1 MIMSLLPA
9 ADRKSAVCHKRILR
23 CRITGK
29 IVIHILHPALFLAA
43 KNLTH
48 ANVAKPSMLTA
59 VLHCIQHGNCRSLII
74 LYTTPDQITVFLCTF
89 IRRIFPAISFRYNI
103 EVIPDADLMHA
114 CTGCQAEAVAI
125 HILTAE
131 RFPHTDLPHFLQHPA
146 ALRSKWC
153 TRNIVLFRCHT
164 WNFHQLRQILLH
176 RRFLRSDPP
185 PDLFSFV
192 FFHRCLL
199 LFPIL
204 PHMLCNF
211 LQIFESCSDNSYLL
225 WTRYK

>member
-29 IVIHILHPALFLAA
+29 IVIHILHPALLLAA
-43 KNLTH
+43 KNLAHTDIS
-48 ANVAKPSMLTA
+48 KPSMLTA
-59 VLHCIQHGNCRSLII
+59 VFHCIQHRDRRAFVVLHAA
-74 LYTTPDQITVFLCTF
+74 THQITVLLRAF
-89 IRRIFPAISFRYNI
+89 IRRIFPAVPFRHDI
-103 EVIPDADLMHA
+103 KMIPDADLMHA
-114 CTGCQAEAVAI
+114 CTGCQAEAVAV
-125 HILTAE
+125 HILTAKCLT
-131 RFPHTDLPHFLQHPA
+131 HADLTHFLQHPA

-153 TRNIVLFRCHT
+153 TRNIGLFRCHT

-199 LFPIL
+199 LF
-204 PHMLCNF
+204 
-211 LQIFESCSDNSYLL
+211 SDSSTHDL
-225 WTRYK
+225 

>member
-9 ADRKSAVCHKRILR
+9 ADRKSAICHKRILR

-29 IVIHILHPALFLAA
+29 IVIHILHPTLFLAA

-89 IRRIFPAISFRYNI
+89 IRRIFPAISFRHNI
-103 EVIPDADLMHA
+103 EVIPDTDLMHSR
-114 CTGCQAEAVAI
+114 TGCQAETVTV

-131 RFPHTDLPHFLQHPA
+131 RLTHTDFPHFLQNSA
-146 ALRSKWC
+146 ALHAKRRSLDIC
-153 TRNIVLFRCHT
+153 LFGCHT
-164 WNFHQLRQILLH
+164 WYFHQ
-176 RRFLRSDPP
+176 F
-185 PDLFSFV
+185 
-192 FFHRCLL
+192 
-199 LFPIL
+199 
-204 PHMLCNF
+204 
-211 LQIFESCSDNSYLL
+211 
-225 WTRYK
+225 